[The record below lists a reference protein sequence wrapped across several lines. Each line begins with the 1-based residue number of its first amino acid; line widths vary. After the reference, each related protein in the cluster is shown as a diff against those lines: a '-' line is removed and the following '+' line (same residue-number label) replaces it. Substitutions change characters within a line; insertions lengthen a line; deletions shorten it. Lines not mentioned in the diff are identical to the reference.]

1 MYSASAAASAFSFAA
16 AAFAIAFCAAASAFS
31 AAFAAASA
39 LPAAST
45 ATLTSFTFS
54 AALVYSSTDGYSD
67 AESSV
72 DFASTSGSFFSS
84 DIKIY

>member
-1 MYSASAAASAFSFAA
+1 MYSSSAAASAFSFAA
-16 AAFAIAFCAAASAFS
+16 AAFAIAFCAAISAFS
-31 AAFAAASA
+31 AAFAAVSA

-45 ATLTSFTFS
+45 VSFVDLAFVVF
-54 AALVYSSTDGYSD
+54 LVDDFLD
-67 AESSV
+67 AESYA